1 MLIIDEI
8 TKKASHDDDAA
19 QDKRDILITV
29 SLVNIPSFRKLV
41 ADETVS
47 NLGSHIGS

>member
-8 TKKASHDDDAA
+8 TKKASHDDAA